1 MDSKIKALVT
11 ELNSIILY
19 GYFDSPGH
27 VAFPPILK
35 GKAVIFVD
43 SRLNIVSQRTV
54 ILHELGHIA
63 KQRDEKCLYNRTMN
77 MKLKM
82 EYGANR
88 FMIKYLFRSYI
99 DFTGDEPH
107 SVNYLEFMRQNDIPS
122 RDENIVKEV
131 IASY

>member
-1 MDSKIKALVT
+1 MVDKIKELAKELNAVIFYGELDDPGHSCFPPYLNGKALV
-11 ELNSIILY
+11 
-19 GYFDSPGH
+19 
-27 VAFPPILK
+27 
-35 GKAVIFVD
+35 FVD
-43 SRLNIVSQRTV
+43 EGLNEQQQKIVL
-54 ILHELGHIA
+54 LHELGHIA
-63 KQRDEKCLYNRTMN
+63 KQRDEMCLYNRTIN

-88 FMIKYLFRSYI
+88 FMIKYLFHNYI
-99 DFTGDEPH
+99 DFTGDEPR

>member
-1 MDSKIKALVT
+1 MPNKFIELAK
-11 ELNSIILY
+11 ELNAVVFFCELD
-19 GYFDSPGH
+19 GPGH
-27 VAFPPILK
+27 TCFP
-35 GKAVIFVD
+35 AVLDGAAAVYIN
-43 SRLNIVSQRTV
+43 SELNEQQQKIVL
-54 ILHELGHIA
+54 LHELGHIA
-63 KQRDEKCLYNRTMN
+63 KQRDEKCLYDRTIN

-88 FMIKYLFRSYI
+88 FMIKYLFHNYI
-99 DFTGDEPH
+99 DFTGDEPR